1 MAAYTATIDWTLKPG
16 EDFVAGRY
24 SRGHTVTFDSG
35 ITIPA
40 SSSPSVVPLPWSV
53 AEAVDPEEMLVAA
66 LSNCHMLT
74 FLHKARE
81 AGFVVTAYRDQ
92 AEGVM
97 RKTAEGKIAVTR
109 VTMRPEIAFDGRA
122 PDADQL
128 EALHHAA
135 HEDCFIA
142 SSVKTE
148 VVVEA
153 PRPTDRPVTAR

>member
-24 SRGHTVTFDSG
+24 SRLHSIAFDGG

-40 SSSPSVVPLPWSV
+40 SSSPSVVPLPWSA

-81 AGFVVTAYRDQ
+81 AGWVVTAYRDQ

-97 RKTAEGKIAVTR
+97 RKTPEGKIAVTR
-109 VTMRPEIAFDGRA
+109 VTLRPDIAFDGPA
-122 PDADQL
+122 PDAHQL

-153 PRPTDRPVTAR
+153 PRPVA

>member
-24 SRGHTVTFDSG
+24 SRLHSITFDGG

-40 SSSPSVVPLPWSV
+40 SSSPSVVPLPWSS

-97 RKTAEGKIAVTR
+97 RKTAEGKFALTKVTL
-109 VTMRPEIAFDGRA
+109 RPEIRFDGPA
-122 PDADQL
+122 PDAERL

-142 SSVKTE
+142 SSVKTQ
-148 VVVEA
+148 VMVEM
-153 PRPTDRPVTAR
+153 PR

>member
-1 MAAYTATIDWTLKPG
+1 MAKYVATIDWTLTAPG
-16 EDFVAGRY
+16 EDFLAGRY
-24 SRGHTVTFDSG
+24 SRAHTIAFDGG
-35 ITIPA
+35 ITLPA
-40 SSSPSVVPLPWSV
+40 SPSPSVVPVPWSDPS
-53 AEAVDPEEMLVAA
+53 AVDPEEMLVAA

-81 AGFVVTAYRDQ
+81 AGFVVGSYRDE

-97 RKTAEGKIAVTR
+97 RKNAEGKIAVTK
-109 VTMRPEIAFDGRA
+109 VALRPHIVFIGNS
-122 PDADQL
+122 PDEAQL

-148 VVVEA
+148 VVVEPA
-153 PRPTDRPVTAR
+153 NPAFL

>member
-1 MAAYTATIDWTLKPG
+1 MASYVATIDWTLTAPP
-16 EDFVAGRY
+16 EDFLKGRY
-24 SRGHTVTFDSG
+24 SRAHTIAFDGGVTLPGS
-35 ITIPA
+35 P
-40 SSSPSVVPLPWSV
+40 SPSVVPLPWSD
-53 AEAVDPEEMLVAA
+53 ASAVDPEEMLVAA

-109 VTMRPEIAFDGRA
+109 VTLRPVIAFDGEA
-122 PDADQL
+122 PSAEVLDH
-128 EALHHAA
+128 LHHAA

-142 SSVKTE
+142 NSVRTE
-148 VVVEA
+148 VVVES
-153 PRPTDRPVTAR
+153 PSSVG

>member
-1 MAAYTATIDWTLKPG
+1 MAAYTATVDWRLKPG

-24 SRGHTVTFDSG
+24 SRGHTIAFDGG
-35 ITIPA
+35 ITLPA

-97 RKTAEGKIAVTR
+97 RKTAEGKIAVTT
-109 VTMRPEIAFDGRA
+109 VTLRPDIAFDGPA
-122 PDADQL
+122 PDTHQL

-142 SSVKTE
+142 NSVKSE
-148 VVVEA
+148 VVV
-153 PRPTDRPVTAR
+153 

>member
-1 MAAYTATIDWTLKPG
+1 MAGYTATIDWTLKPG

-24 SRGHTVTFDSG
+24 SRGHTIAFDGG

-81 AGFVVTAYRDQ
+81 AGWVVTAYRDE
-92 AEGVM
+92 AHGVM
-97 RKTAEGKIAVTR
+97 RKTAEGKIALTKVTL
-109 VTMRPEIAFDGRA
+109 RPDIRFDGA
-122 PDADQL
+122 GPTAEQL
-128 EALHHAA
+128 DALHHAA

-153 PRPTDRPVTAR
+153 PISGA

>member
-1 MAAYTATIDWTLKPG
+1 MAKYVATIDWSLNPA
-16 EDFVAGRY
+16 EDFPSGRY
-24 SRGHTVTFDSG
+24 SRGHTIAFDG
-35 ITIPA
+35 GVTIPA

-53 AEAVDPEEMLVAA
+53 AAAVDPEEMLVAA

-81 AGFVVTAYRDQ
+81 AGWVVTAYRDE

-97 RKTAEGKIAVTR
+97 RKTAEGKIAVTK
-109 VTMRPEIAFDGRA
+109 VTLRPDITFAGPG
-122 PDADQL
+122 PDADAL

-142 SSVKTE
+142 NSVKTE
-148 VVVEA
+148 VAIE
-153 PRPTDRPVTAR
+153 PPIH

>member
-1 MAAYTATIDWTLKPG
+1 MAHYVATIDWTLTAPG
-16 EDFVAGRY
+16 EDFLKGRY
-24 SRGHTVTFDSG
+24 SRAHTIAFDGGVTLAGS
-35 ITIPA
+35 P
-40 SSSPSVVPLPWSV
+40 SPSVVPVPWSDPS
-53 AEAVDPEEMLVAA
+53 AVDPEELLVAA

-81 AGFVVTAYRDQ
+81 AGYVVAGYRDE

-97 RKTAEGKIAVTR
+97 RKTAEGKIALTR
-109 VTMRPEIAFDGRA
+109 VALRPHIVFIGNA
-122 PDADQL
+122 PDADQM

-148 VVVEA
+148 VVIES
-153 PRPTDRPVTAR
+153 PKLPS

>member
-24 SRGHTVTFDSG
+24 SRLHSIVFDGG
-35 ITIPA
+35 ITIPGSA
-40 SSSPSVVPLPWSV
+40 SPSVVPLPWSV

-92 AEGVM
+92 AKGVM
-97 RKTAEGKIAVTR
+97 RKTVEGKIALTR
-109 VTMRPEIAFDGRA
+109 VTLRPVIAFDGRS
-122 PDADQL
+122 PDAAQL

-148 VVVEA
+148 VVIEA
-153 PRPTDRPVTAR
+153 TPADG

>member
-1 MAAYTATIDWTLKPG
+1 MAGYTATIDWTLKPG

-24 SRGHTVTFDSG
+24 SRGHTVAFDGG

-81 AGFVVTAYRDQ
+81 AGWVVTAYRDE
-92 AEGVM
+92 AHGVM
-97 RKTAEGKIAVTR
+97 RKTAEGKIALTKVTL
-109 VTMRPEIAFDGRA
+109 RPDIRFDGPS
-122 PDADQL
+122 PDAAQL

-153 PRPTDRPVTAR
+153 PLPTA

>member
-1 MAAYTATIDWTLKPG
+1 MAAYTAIIDWALKPG
-16 EDFVAGRY
+16 EDFVSGRY
-24 SRGHTVTFDSG
+24 SRGHTIAFDGG

-81 AGFVVTAYRDQ
+81 AGFVVTAYRDV

-97 RKTAEGKIAVTR
+97 RKTAEGRIAVTK
-109 VTMRPEIAFDGRA
+109 VTLRPDIAFDGAA
-122 PDADQL
+122 PDAARL

-142 SSVKTE
+142 NSVKTE
-148 VVVEA
+148 VVVEV
-153 PRPTDRPVTAR
+153 PR

>member
-16 EDFVAGRY
+16 EDFAAGRY
-24 SRGHTVTFDSG
+24 SRLHSIAFDGG
-35 ITIPA
+35 ITIPGSA
-40 SSSPSVVPLPWSV
+40 SPSVVPLPWSV

-92 AEGVM
+92 AQGVM
-97 RKTAEGKIAVTR
+97 RKTVEGKIALTR
-109 VTMRPEIAFDGRA
+109 VTLRPVIAFDGRS
-122 PDADQL
+122 PDAAQL
-128 EALHHAA
+128 QALHHAA

-148 VVVEA
+148 VVIEA
-153 PRPTDRPVTAR
+153 TPADG

>member
-1 MAAYTATIDWTLKPG
+1 MAKYVATVDWTLTAEP
-16 EDFVAGRY
+16 EDFLKGRY
-24 SRGHTVTFDSG
+24 SRAHTIDFDGGVTL
-35 ITIPA
+35 PA
-40 SSSPSVVPLPWSV
+40 SPSPSVVPAPWSD
-53 AEAVDPEEMLVAA
+53 ASAVDPEELLVAA

-81 AGFVVTAYRDQ
+81 AGFVVAGYRDE

-97 RKTAEGKIAVTR
+97 RKNDDGKIAVTK
-109 VTMRPEIAFDGRA
+109 VVLRPHIVFIGNE
-122 PDADQL
+122 PDEAQL

-148 VVVEA
+148 VVVESPQQPA
-153 PRPTDRPVTAR
+153 S

>member
-24 SRGHTVTFDSG
+24 SRGHTVTFDGG

-81 AGFVVTAYRDQ
+81 AGWVVTAYRDQ

-109 VTMRPEIAFDGRA
+109 VTLRPDIAFDGRA

-153 PRPTDRPVTAR
+153 PRPTD

>member
-1 MAAYTATIDWTLKPG
+1 MAAYTATIDWTLTAG
-16 EDFVAGRY
+16 VDDFLKGRY
-24 SRGHTVTFDSG
+24 SRAHTIAFDG
-35 ITIPA
+35 GVILPA
-40 SSSPSVVPLPWSV
+40 SPSPSVVPAPWSDPS
-53 AEAVDPEEMLVAA
+53 AVDPEEMLVAA

-81 AGFVVTAYRDQ
+81 AGWVVTAYRDQ

-97 RKTAEGKIAVTR
+97 RKTPEGKIAVTK
-109 VTMRPEIAFDGRA
+109 VTLRPDIAFAGA
-122 PDADQL
+122 PPDARQL

-153 PRPTDRPVTAR
+153 PKSGA